1 MLINEL
7 LIKNLVYLLHLLR
20 SLRSSHKVYS
30 HTNFLLECQVF
41 TKCVHGEDHAC
52 NMHAKAFCVHENSC
66 TVLIPLRKN
75 NLNLLISYTDH
86 YYCFKKIKTTT
97 TTVFLISNTVVPN
110 PYSHSTA
117 FDPHLLHPYL
127 KGTLTQI
134 WKSTDIFVI
143 T

>member
-20 SLRSSHKVYS
+20 SLRSSHKFIVIQIFYWNARS
-30 HTNFLLECQVF
+30 SQS
-41 TKCVHGEDHAC
+41 AC
-52 NMHAKAFCVHENSC
+52 TVKSMHVACTQKAFCVHENSC
-66 TVLIPLRKN
+66 TVLIPLCKN

-127 KGTLTQI
+127 KGTLMQI